1 MKEIEELKLTYRR
14 TFNTE
19 DGERVLSDL
28 KSRFGF
34 EATTFTG
41 DPYQTAFNEG
51 QRAAL
56 LLIVR
61 MLSEG
66 KEPQ

>member
-1 MKEIEELKLTYRR
+1 MKQIEELKLTYRR

-61 MLSEG
+61 MLSQG

>member
-1 MKEIEELKLTYRR
+1 MKEIEELKLT
-14 TFNTE
+14 
-19 DGERVLSDL
+19 
-28 KSRFGF
+28 SRFGF